1 MITNINAKI
10 IFQEW
15 QPPFAVD
22 VDNFRFT
29 PRMQRLNELEVFSLL
44 IYFDTFIINNYFLK
58 T

>member
-1 MITNINAKI
+1 MITNINVKI

-29 PRMQRLNELEVFSLL
+29 PRMQRLNELEVFSLF